1 MKWVLTSPSAISH
14 HGLYLLLSKD
24 GLLLCGTYWHVSWHC
39 LDCSSSWLPG
49 PHGELHAHLCEE
61 QLMTCYQ
68 WLDQDNLFPSC
79 LTAEEC
85 TLDSHLTEVWS
96 IFVIMFKSLKML
108 TAQFYCL
115 KDCLSIFSQSVKIS
129 HTDLHITCS
138 GKDGSVT
145 SRMTL
150 PTSHMLL
157 SSQWLW
163 AI

>member
-1 MKWVLTSPSAISH
+1 MGFICFSVKMDSCRVAHVDMWVDIVWIALVA
-14 HGLYLLLSKD
+14 
-24 GLLLCGTYWHVSWHC
+24 
-39 LDCSSSWLPG
+39 DCQVHMESFMLRRS
-49 PHGELHAHLCEE
+49 

-68 WLDQDNLFPSC
+68 WLDQDDLFPSC

-85 TLDSHLTEVWS
+85 TPYSHLTEVWS
-96 IFVIMFKSLKML
+96 IFVIMFTSLKML

-115 KDCLSIFSQSVKIS
+115 KDCLSIFSQCVKIS